1 MEKVIDPEMDR
12 KIANSPKDNIPG
24 WGMDA
29 DPENDPTYPMKRWN
43 GADHECLTAL
53 PC

>member
-1 MEKVIDPEMDR
+1 MIDPEMDR
-12 KIANSPKDNIPG
+12 KVANTPKDIPG

-43 GADHECLTAL
+43 GADHERIH
-53 PC
+53 